1 MDGSQK
7 ANGGTSPGFQ
17 RSGSDGDD
25 EDVHEQEIERRIELA
40 LEIVE
45 RKTGIGRDMILGRSR
60 SRDIA
65 DARFMVCWIAKF
77 QGMGLVSIAR
87 ELQRT
92 HGAIANGIE
101 QINAIRR

>member
-1 MDGSQK
+1 MMLLLDNK
-7 ANGGTSPGFQ
+7 KCIN
-17 RSGSDGDD
+17 
-25 EDVHEQEIERRIELA
+25 LA

-101 QINAIRR
+101 QIKNLAEFNADFRATVKSLEAQIK